1 MLPEDSPTE
10 WRRPYLN
17 LAVECMTDTS
27 PEAVRGW
34 IDEVEHELG
43 RTPGPRWSPRPM
55 DIDILLWGD
64 QQVHTESLT
73 IPHPG
78 LYERNFVLAPLVALQ
93 PRLVPPG
100 SGGRTLLECSR
111 GLSDH
116 IPLWMGI
123 INVTPDSF
131 SDGGLFQ
138 RWETVEPQVDAM
150 RDVGVHVIDVG
161 GESTRPRGTPLS
173 GDLEWARVAP
183 ILDALLELR
192 GDDPLGPRVS
202 IDTYRAETARR
213 ALRLGVD
220 AINDVSGLGTPQMIE
235 LAGESGVDC
244 FAMHQLSLPVDPGVT
259 LARDADPVEAIE
271 AWLMERAELWDKAG
285 LDPNRIIIDPGIGF
299 GKTPRQALDLIRRAG
314 ELRRHGFRVMVGHSR
329 KSFLKPFAGDDPA
342 ARDLATVGLSM
353 ELCSQGV
360 DILRVHDVPLN
371 MGAYRGWSLARRTP
385 IADR

>member
-17 LAVECMTDTS
+17 LAVECITDAS
-27 PEAVRGW
+27 PEKVRGW
-34 IDEVEHELG
+34 IQEIERQLG
-43 RTPGPRWSPRPM
+43 RTTGPRWSPRPM

-64 QQVHTESLT
+64 RQVHTESLT

-100 SGGRTLLECSR
+100 SGGRTLLESSR

-138 RWETVEPQVDAM
+138 RWETVGPHVGAM
-150 RDVGVHVIDVG
+150 RDAGVHMIDVG

-192 GDDPLGPRVS
+192 GGDPLGPRVS

-259 LARDADPVEAIE
+259 LARDTDPVEAIE

-285 LDPNRIIIDPGIGF
+285 LDPNRIVIDPGIGF

-329 KSFLKPFAGDDPA
+329 KSFLKPFVGDDPT

-385 IADR
+385 IAGR